1 MSDFFTPL
9 FDWLAL
15 HPHWLGA
22 SVFLIILIEC
32 VALIG
37 VIWPGVVL
45 VFSAALLAGQ
55 AGMSLWPLFLL
66 AWLAAALG
74 NGGSYLLGTRLQGG
88 ARSLPLLRKHPHW
101 LARAE
106 IHLSSYGAASLMA
119 GHFVGPLRPVLPL
132 LAGMLQ
138 MPARRFFLVN
148 VMAAGIWSFSA
159 VLPGWLTG
167 AALDSTPPEHFW
179 SQASLVGV
187 GFGLLAM
194 VALWF
199 GRNARPQRF
208 LWLALLSGVLLAALL
223 SYWPALSVFDLYLQQ
238 LALASSGPVLDRV
251 LLVFTQFGD
260 VKLQILLDGLLCILL
275 LSWRAYPALIFAA
288 GSLMGSTVLNA
299 ILKKLVGRIRPELLP
314 QALDGYSMPSGH
326 SVRSFAFCLVIAVLL
341 GLGRPR
347 QQRMILLLL
356 ALLPA
361 SLVAFSRVYLT
372 AHWPTDVLAGS
383 LLAVFSCTAMLAAQ
397 GRQQPVQALP
407 RPFWLTL
414 GGLSLCLFLLF
425 VLWSF
430 TATAAKYN
438 LF

>member
-22 SVFLIILIEC
+22 SIFLIILIEC
-32 VALIG
+32 MALIG
-37 VIWPGVVL
+37 VIWPGVIL

-74 NGGSYLLGTRLQGG
+74 NGGSYLLGTRLQSG
-88 ARSLPLLRKHPHW
+88 ARSLPLLRRHPHW

-119 GHFVGPLRPVLPL
+119 GHFVGPLRPILPL

-148 VMAAGIWSFSA
+148 LLAAGIWSFTA

-179 SQASLVGV
+179 SQAGMLLAGL
-187 GFGLLAM
+187 GLLA
-194 VALWF
+194 VAAFWL
-199 GRNARPQRF
+199 GRNFRPQRF
-208 LWLALLSGVLLAALL
+208 WWLALLSGLLLVALL
-223 SYWPALSVFDLYLQQ
+223 SYWPALSVFDLYLQK
-238 LALASSGPVLDRV
+238 LVLASSGPVFDRI
-251 LLVFTQFGD
+251 LLVITQFGD
-260 VKLQILLDGLLCILL
+260 VKLQIMLDALLCILL
-275 LSWRAYPALIFAA
+275 LSYRAYPALIFAA
-288 GSLMGSTVLNA
+288 GSLLGSTLLNA
-299 ILKKLVGRIRPELLP
+299 ILKKLVGRIRPDLLP
-314 QALDGYSMPSGH
+314 QLLDGYSMPSGH
-326 SVRSFAFCLVIAVLL
+326 SVRSYTFCLVIAVLL
-341 GLGRPR
+341 GLGRH
-347 QQRMILLLL
+347 QQTRSALLAL

-361 SLVAFSRVYLT
+361 SLVAFSRIYLT
-372 AHWPTDVLAGS
+372 AHWPTDVLAGG
-383 LLAVFSCTAMLAAQ
+383 LLAIFSCTAMLAVQ
-397 GRQQPVQALP
+397 GRQQPAQALP
-407 RPFWLTL
+407 RPFWLTM
-414 GGLSLCLFLLF
+414 GGLSLGLFILF
-425 VLWSF
+425 VFWSF
-430 TATAAKYN
+430 AATAGKYN